1 MFPHRKKSMDQNPYN
16 ICTHNP
22 ESDCKDCINYNI
34 LHCKHDARRQTNALI
49 VVFTALVITL
59 GGTILTGLF
68 TGIWWMAVAYGAF
81 LILFFLVIEPRFTCS
96 HCPYYAE
103 KTKILNCTANI
114 ISPKL
119 WKYHPEPMNTYEKI
133 GSTSGFIFFAVFPL
147 ATELYGLLFLIET
160 LTNTTFL
167 PLLSLCVI
175 TLASL
180 GSIILFFI
188 TFLVYFCPYC
198 INFSCPFNKAPKNL
212 VQEYIEKNPVIKEA
226 MNRTENQKP

>member
-1 MFPHRKKSMDQNPYN
+1 MNQNPYG

-22 ESDCKDCINYNI
+22 ESECKDCINNNK
-34 LHCKHDARRQTNALI
+34 LHCRHDAKRQTNALI
-49 VVFTALVITL
+49 IVFSALIITS

-68 TGIWWMAVAYGAF
+68 TSIWWMTLTYLAF
-81 LILFFLVIEPRFTCS
+81 LVFFFLIIEPRFTCS

-119 WKYHPEPMNTYEKI
+119 WKYHPEPMNVYEKI
-133 GSTSGFIFFAVFPL
+133 GSTSGFVFFAFFPL
-147 ATELYGLLFLIET
+147 ATELYGILFLM
-160 LTNTTFL
+160 TNPASTTI
-167 PLLSLCVI
+167 LSLL
-175 TLASL
+175 TLCIISIASL

-188 TFLVYFCPYC
+188 TFLVYYCPYC

-212 VQEYIEKNPVIKEA
+212 VDEYIEKNPIIKKA
-226 MNRTENQKP
+226 LNRTENQKP